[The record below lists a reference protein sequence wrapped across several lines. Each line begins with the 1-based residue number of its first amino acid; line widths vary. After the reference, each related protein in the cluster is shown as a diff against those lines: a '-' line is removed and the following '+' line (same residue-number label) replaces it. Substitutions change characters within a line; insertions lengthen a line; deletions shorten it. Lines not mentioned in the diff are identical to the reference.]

1 MVDVRDGLEVENEI
15 KYVMMVI
22 SWVIFSNVG

>member
-1 MVDVRDGLEVENEI
+1 MVEVRDGLEIENEI

>member
-1 MVDVRDGLEVENEI
+1 MVEVRDGLEIENEI

-22 SWVIFSNVG
+22 SWVIFSYVG

>member
-1 MVDVRDGLEVENEI
+1 MVEVRDGLEIENEM

>member
-1 MVDVRDGLEVENEI
+1 MVEVRDGLEIENEI

-22 SWVIFSNVG
+22 SWVIFSNVW

>member
-1 MVDVRDGLEVENEI
+1 MVDVRDGLEIENEI

>member
-1 MVDVRDGLEVENEI
+1 MVEVRDGLEIEKEI
-15 KYVMMVI
+15 KYVMMVL

>member
-1 MVDVRDGLEVENEI
+1 LKGI

-22 SWVIFSNVG
+22 SGG

>member
-1 MVDVRDGLEVENEI
+1 MVEVRDGLEIENEI

-22 SWVIFSNVG
+22 SWVMFGNVR